1 MAKQQPLLEICD
13 LKVEFDTR
21 KGRIKAVDGISLEVR
36 HREVVG
42 LVGESGCGKST
53 MALAINRLIPS
64 PPGRITGGRILY
76 KGRDLL
82 CVSERKMRKIRGGEI
97 AQIFQDP
104 MTYLNPVMK
113 VRTQLMEAIETHQ
126 GMSGPQALDYTI
138 ALLEKVRIPSPSRIA
153 NSYPHELSG
162 GMRQRVLL
170 AMAVS
175 CNPSLLIADEPTTAL
190 DVTIQLQI
198 LNLLKESVTDL
209 QTSLILITHDLGIVA
224 EICDRVYVIYCGKVV
239 EHGNVHQ
246 IFENP
251 QHPYTIG
258 LLQSALSIA
267 EFKEHLVAIEG
278 AVPNML
284 SPPPGCAFH
293 PRCASCMDIC
303 TYRLPEFLQIE
314 PDHEVSC
321 WLFSKNA

>member
-1 MAKQQPLLEICD
+1 MKQPLLDICD
-13 LKVEFDTR
+13 LKVEYDTS
-21 KGRIKAVDGISLEVR
+21 KGQIMAVAGLSLKVG

-53 MALAINRLIPS
+53 VAKAINRLIPS
-64 PPGRITGGRILY
+64 PPGRITGGRISY
-76 KGRDLL
+76 KGRDLRN
-82 CVSERKMRKIRGGEI
+82 VSERIMRNIRGREI
-97 AQIFQDP
+97 AQTFQDP

-113 VRTQLMEAIETHQ
+113 VRTQLMETIVTHQ
-126 GMSGPQALDYTI
+126 GLSGPQAFDYTME
-138 ALLEKVRIPSPSRIA
+138 LLEKIRMPSPSRIA
-153 NSYPHELSG
+153 DSYPHELSG

-170 AMAVS
+170 AMAIS

-198 LNLLKESVTDL
+198 LNLLKESVADF
-209 QTSLILITHDLGIVA
+209 QTSLIIITHDLGIVA

-239 EHGNVHQ
+239 EHGNVYQ

-251 QHPYTIG
+251 LHPYTQG
-258 LLQSALSIA
+258 LLRSALSIA
-267 EFKEHLVAIEG
+267 EFKEDLEAIKG

-284 SPPPGCAFH
+284 SPPPGCTFH
-293 PRCASCMDIC
+293 PRCPSCMDVC
-303 TYRLPEFLQIE
+303 THRLPEIIQIE
-314 PDHEVSC
+314 PDHQVAC

>member
-1 MAKQQPLLEICD
+1 MEQTQPILDICD
-13 LKVEFDTR
+13 LKVEFDTQM
-21 KGRIKAVDGISLEVR
+21 GQIKAVDGISLEVR

-53 MALAINRLIPS
+53 VALAINRLIPS

-76 KGRDLL
+76 KGRDLR
-82 CVSERKMRKIRGGEI
+82 CVKEKEMRKIRGSEI

-126 GMSGPQALDYTI
+126 GMSGPEAFDYMI

-153 NSYPHELSG
+153 NHYPHELSG

-170 AMAVS
+170 AIAVS

-190 DVTIQLQI
+190 DATIQLQI

-209 QTSLILITHDLGIVA
+209 HASLILITHDLGIVA
-224 EICDRVYVIYCGKVV
+224 EICDRVYVIYCGKVI
-239 EHGNVHQ
+239 EHGDVYQ

-251 QHPYTIG
+251 RHPYTKG
-258 LLQSALSIA
+258 LLRSALSIA
-267 EFKEHLVAIEG
+267 EFKEDLVAIEG

-293 PRCASCMDIC
+293 PRCPSCMDVC
-303 TYRLPEFLQIE
+303 TNRPPEMIQIE
-314 PDHEVSC
+314 PDHHVSC